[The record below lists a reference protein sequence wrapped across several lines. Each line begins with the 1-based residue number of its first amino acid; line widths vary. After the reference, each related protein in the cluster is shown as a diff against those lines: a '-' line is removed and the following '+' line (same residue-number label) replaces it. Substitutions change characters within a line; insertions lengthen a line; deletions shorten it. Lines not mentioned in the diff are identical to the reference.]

1 MGLLVDTDASAH
13 ADKGDSE
20 RVSLITSSDET
31 GRIFVIV
38 TLVNSLELRFHDRF
52 FGRIKA
58 TFLKFRPSSIA
69 ICSP

>member
-31 GRIFVIV
+31 GRVFVIV

-52 FGRIKA
+52 LA
-58 TFLKFRPSSIA
+58 E
-69 ICSP
+69 